1 MFVGCCKN
9 AAQNKSDKTFQF
21 TKTLITLQND
31 DTQKNSN
38 NDNALE
44 EAFPALQLCTF
55 ILRKRLR
62 SRM

>member
-21 TKTLITLQND
+21 TKTLITHQTD

-38 NDNALE
+38 NNNTLE
-44 EAFPALQLCTF
+44 EAFPAL
-55 ILRKRLR
+55 
-62 SRM
+62 